1 MRQSRLTAALVAGA
15 ALVLGA
21 GAASADTMHPKL
33 AARLSG
39 MGEQGIVNF
48 QSRASHGR
56 LCWTFQLHTKGVTQA
71 SIRDTHGM
79 KVSSSGCTTPRMVA
93 VP

>member
-39 MGEQGIVNF
+39 MGEQGIVE
-48 QSRASHGR
+48 
-56 LCWTFQLHTKGVTQA
+56 LP
-71 SIRDTHGM
+71 
-79 KVSSSGCTTPRMVA
+79 VSSRERTSVLD
-93 VP
+93 VPAAHEGDHAGVDP